1 MQMHAYQADGRDR
14 VTVILAGASVL
25 LVWALTAWL
34 GDVSGALSM
43 GVDGDSSLSWWL
55 GPPSLLGG
63 YAMLSWLFERYAWK
77 WNILRTLGIVK
88 IVNLNGEWEGF
99 VKSSYDE
106 YASEIRIS
114 VAIAQR
120 WSKISIRMNAS
131 QSRSSSTLAVLKTR
145 DVIRPELVY
154 VYENEPQPDAAKT
167 MHAHKGTVTLE
178 FHNGTLSGNYYTGRD
193 RSTVGKIELRRVALS
208 GRSPDARRA
217 A

>member
-1 MQMHAYQADGRDR
+1 MHTYQADGREK
-14 VTVILAGASVL
+14 VTGILSAISVL
-25 LVWALTAWL
+25 LAWALTAWL
-34 GDVSGALSM
+34 GGVSGALPM
-43 GVDGDSSLSWWL
+43 AVRGDSSLSLWL

-77 WNILRTLGIVK
+77 WNILRTLSIVK

-106 YASEIRIS
+106 YASEIPIS
-114 VAIAQR
+114 MTIYQR

-154 VYENEPQPDAAKT
+154 VYENEPHPDAAKT
-167 MHAHKGTVTLE
+167 MHAHKGTVALE
-178 FHNGTLSGNYYTGRD
+178 FHKRTLIGNYYTGRD
-193 RSTVGKIELRRVALS
+193 RSTVGKIELWRAS
-208 GRSPDARRA
+208 AKSSSPDARRTA
-217 A
+217 